1 MLDAA
6 QSAPTEGRRAETM
19 THDEVE
25 QLQTALGRLQRET
38 HTLKR
43 VLWAVL
49 CTDFV
54 LLAVWVVRAYWARF
68 SIH

>member
-1 MLDAA
+1 
-6 QSAPTEGRRAETM
+6 M
-19 THDEVE
+19 THDDAE
-25 QLQTALGRLQRET
+25 QLKTNLLRLLHEAR
-38 HTLKR
+38 TLKR

-49 CTDFV
+49 SADLV